1 MTTKVIMELERE
13 NMNTIILFRE
23 GIFWK
28 AYEKSAYAFHHQIQ
42 PYKLTKKHVPSIN
55 GELVSLG
62 FPTGATDN
70 ILSGRK
76 VLLTEDYKMI
86 LESEGIDNAQFETWK
101 EQIPLMAP
109 IVKDNVVRE
118 GVVTMTRTTQQMG
131 IQSPPPASMAKIVEN
146 IRLFNLESKTPVECM
161 LFLMDIKK
169 QLAEQ
174 EGNTHG

>member
-1 MTTKVIMELERE
+1 MTTKGIMELERE
-13 NMNTIILFRE
+13 NLHTIILLRE

-42 PYKLTKKHVPSIN
+42 PYKLTKKHVPSVN

-62 FPTGATDN
+62 FPTGVTDN
-70 ILSGRK
+70 LLSGRK
-76 VLLTEDYKMI
+76 VLLSEDYKMI
-86 LESEGIDNAQFETWK
+86 IESESIDIAAFEAWK

-109 IVKDNVVRE
+109 AVKDGVVRE
-118 GVVTMTRTTQQMG
+118 GIVTMTRTPHSVTLPHG
-131 IQSPPPASMAKIVEN
+131 TDVVKIIEN
-146 IRLFNLESKTPVECM
+146 IKLFNLESKTPVECM

-174 EGNTHG
+174 EGNTRG

>member
-1 MTTKVIMELERE
+1 MTAKGIMELERE
-13 NMNTIILFRE
+13 NLNTIILLRE

-42 PYKLTKKHVPSIN
+42 PYKLSKKYVPSVN

-86 LESEGIDNAQFETWK
+86 IESETIDIAAFETWK

-109 IVKDNVVRE
+109 IVKDGVARE
-118 GVVTMTRTTQQMG
+118 GVVTMTRTAPQVTQPHSTD
-131 IQSPPPASMAKIVEN
+131 IARIIES

-169 QLAEQ
+169 QLAAQ

>member
-1 MTTKVIMELERE
+1 MTTKGIMELERE
-13 NMNTIILFRE
+13 NLHTIILLRE

-42 PYKLTKKHVPSIN
+42 PYKLTKKHVPSVN

-62 FPTGATDN
+62 FPTGVTDN
-70 ILSGRK
+70 LLSGRK
-76 VLLTEDYKMI
+76 VLLSEDYKMI
-86 LESEGIDNAQFETWK
+86 IESESIDIAAFEAWK

-109 IVKDNVVRE
+109 IVKDGVARE
-118 GVVTMTRTTQQMG
+118 GMVTMTRTPHQVTLPHTTDVVR
-131 IQSPPPASMAKIVEN
+131 IIEN
-146 IRLFNLESKTPVECM
+146 IKLFNLESKTPVECM

-174 EGNTHG
+174 EGNTRG